1 MCKKYDEKNE
11 IIFSIVKGASDKITK
26 VNGVLSLWI
35 VLPYVGEN
43 DVCCLLTATT
53 D

>member
-1 MCKKYDEKNE
+1 MEKTNR
-11 IIFSIVKGASDKITK
+11 IFSMVKGANDKITK